1 MPLDVLTGFLPPEDG
16 SGRGQ
21 GHFSYVVRPD
31 AGIASGTEI
40 RNVAE
45 IRFDFAEAI
54 TTNQVDPHDPSLG
67 TDPAKEALIT
77 IDSASPA
84 SAVQSLP
91 TFSRPEFTVNWSG
104 GDDAGGSGIA
114 YYDVYASE
122 NGEPFVLWRDDAT
135 ATSGT
140 FVGTPGQRY
149 AFYSVA
155 TDNVGHRQDVPLAA
169 QASTTILID
178 VISGTAGDDN
188 IHVVRAGG
196 ELAVY
201 LNIAPSG
208 EPTYRV
214 PLDQIATL
222 TILAGDGND
231 TLTVHSGQQTTLGL
245 ERLIYNAGAGTNA
258 LVLANGS
265 ARIESAAPAGML
277 NTSVQGGA
285 HMTTSRLNQ
294 DALSLA
300 TASRV
305 TLLSGG
311 ETSLIRSL
319 SLAAGA
325 TLDIGDNALVLDYA
339 GDSPLADVRQTI
351 LTGRGG
357 AGFGAGWNGMGITS
371 SAAAAA
377 NQIEPESR
385 SVGFAENALLPLG
398 AYTTFRGVA
407 VDDTSIL
414 IAYARTA
421 DANLNG
427 TVDDDDVT
435 VVGATYAP
443 SAANFNWSGG
453 DFDFNGFVDDDDVTL
468 LGALYNPVVP
478 AVRPAPL
485 KEAIDLLAESIV
497 AAGDAPSVR
506 LPGGGDKRRACLWFP
521 LLDKLATASS
531 EQPAVALKSQAVKQN

>member
-1 MPLDVLTGFLPPEDG
+1 
-16 SGRGQ
+16 
-21 GHFSYVVRPD
+21 
-31 AGIASGTEI
+31 
-40 RNVAE
+40 
-45 IRFDFAEAI
+45 
-54 TTNQVDPHDPSLG
+54 
-67 TDPAKEALIT
+67 
-77 IDSASPA
+77 
-84 SAVQSLP
+84 
-91 TFSRPEFTVNWSG
+91 
-104 GDDAGGSGIA
+104 
-114 YYDVYASE
+114 
-122 NGEPFVLWRDDAT
+122 
-135 ATSGT
+135 
-140 FVGTPGQRY
+140 
-149 AFYSVA
+149 
-155 TDNVGHRQDVPLAA
+155 
-169 QASTTILID
+169 
-178 VISGTAGDDN
+178 
-188 IHVVRAGG
+188 
-196 ELAVY
+196 
-201 LNIAPSG
+201 
-208 EPTYRV
+208 
-214 PLDQIATL
+214 
-222 TILAGDGND
+222 
-231 TLTVHSGQQTTLGL
+231 
-245 ERLIYNAGAGTNA
+245 

-421 DANLNG
+421 RHG
-427 TVDDDDVT
+427 
-435 VVGATYAP
+435 
-443 SAANFNWSGG
+443 
-453 DFDFNGFVDDDDVTL
+453 
-468 LGALYNPVVP
+468 
-478 AVRPAPL
+478 
-485 KEAIDLLAESIV
+485 
-497 AAGDAPSVR
+497 
-506 LPGGGDKRRACLWFP
+506 
-521 LLDKLATASS
+521 
-531 EQPAVALKSQAVKQN
+531 